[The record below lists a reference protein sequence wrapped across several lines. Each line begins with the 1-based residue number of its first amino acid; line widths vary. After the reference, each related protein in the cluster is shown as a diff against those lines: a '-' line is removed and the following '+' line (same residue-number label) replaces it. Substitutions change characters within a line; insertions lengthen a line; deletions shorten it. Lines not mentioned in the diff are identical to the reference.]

1 MSGAA
6 SLDLR
11 LPIGGLF
18 TALGIIIG
26 AYGIATNGNSTLYQ
40 TSESININ
48 LWWGLVMF
56 VVGLLML
63 ALGVRA
69 TRTAHPSGAKP
80 AVTSPE
86 GLATERR
93 EHRTGL
99 EHEHR

>member
-18 TALGIIIG
+18 TALGLVIG
-26 AYGIATNGNSTLYQ
+26 VYGIVTNGSPIYQ

-56 VVGLLML
+56 VVGLIML
-63 ALGVRA
+63 AMGVRA
-69 TRTAHPSGAKP
+69 TRRHHVSGAVP
-80 AVTSPE
+80 AGESPM
-86 GLATERR
+86 GRATERR
-93 EHRTGL
+93 EHATGL
-99 EHEHR
+99 ER